1 MPRRGI
7 SLVRGE
13 KPTASRFA
21 SLFNATNRKGN
32 ANDSHETHQE
42 ALEGQLHRR
51 PRRSGGRCTGGG
63 LHACRFADPHRS
75 GGGHLRVADRH
86 GRRVAGDSKGT
97 KVEVQTSY
105 LALIAG
111 LTQFYQ
117 PGDVFSLAEG
127 DLTRD
132 EIIAKLHGFVSEVES
147 TKAANQAWRAQ
158 VQVERSTLLEV
169 RPLREGLKGIVGAKF
184 GKGSPQLVSFGFQP
198 LKATVKSTGSK
209 AAAVAKAEATR
220 KARGTKGSAQK
231 QDITGNVTGVVIT
244 PMVAGPAVPAAP
256 PAPKGGGA
264 SPQGPAAAGSGS

>member
-1 MPRRGI
+1 MTTMKHTKKPSKGNPQKAPAAPAGAAPAAG
-7 SLVRGE
+7 STPAASPT
-13 KPTASRFA
+13 PTAPAGVISA
-21 SLFNATNRKGN
+21 PPTV
-32 ANDSHETHQE
+32 
-42 ALEGQLHRR
+42 
-51 PRRSGGRCTGGG
+51 TG
-63 LHACRFADPHRS
+63 
-75 GGGHLRVADRH
+75 V
-86 GRRVAGDSKGT
+86 VAGDSKGT

-169 RPLREGLKGIVGAKF
+169 RPLRDGLKGIVGAKF

-220 KARGTKGSAQK
+220 RARGTKGSAQK

-244 PMVAGPAVPAAP
+244 PLVAGPAVPAAP

-264 SPQGPAAAGSGS
+264 SPQGSAAAGSGS